1 MDPALIKCND
11 ESMMQAKVPIVAAGH
26 YSPLVKYSS
35 PGVEWVA
42 SEGEYMTRTWDP
54 LLMTPPSQRMVISR
68 GVGEKPSIPVQK
80 QGKVPAPSTL
90 PRLKTLNPKFL
101 DPDQLQ
107 NQDPKPQTPNP
118 KP

>member
-1 MDPALIKCND
+1 MDPALIECND
-11 ESMMQAKVPIVAAGH
+11 QATMQAKVPIVAAGH

-80 QGKVPAPSTL
+80 QGKLPAPSTL
-90 PRLKTLNPKFL
+90 NLRSETLEY
-101 DPDQLQ
+101 
-107 NQDPKPQTPNP
+107 KP
-118 KP
+118 